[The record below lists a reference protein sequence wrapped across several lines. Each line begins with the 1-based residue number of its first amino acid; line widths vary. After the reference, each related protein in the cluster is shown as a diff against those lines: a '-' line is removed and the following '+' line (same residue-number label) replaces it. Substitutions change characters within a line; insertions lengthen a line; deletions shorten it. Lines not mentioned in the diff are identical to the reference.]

1 MRMATQPPAG
11 GSAAWGDLIAQRARG
26 VADSIA
32 RAIAYPAITPNL
44 LTVLGFVL
52 TGGVALVIGQG
63 YELLGGLLV
72 IVAGLFDMLD
82 GAMARVS
89 GRKTRFG
96 AFLDST
102 LDRCSE
108 AVLLAGV
115 LWLYHSRN
123 PDDPWMPMLVLWVLA
138 GSLLVSYARARAE
151 VLDVN
156 CEVGWAQRPQ
166 RVVVLAAGLILAGAL
181 ERGVYVTVALGVLAV
196 FTTITTLQRIL
207 HTRRELEGR

>member
-26 VADSIA
+26 VADSVA
-32 RAIAYPAITPNL
+32 RTIAYPAITPNL
-44 LTVLGFVL
+44 LTVLGFLL
-52 TGGVALVIGQG
+52 TCGVALLIAAGWEQ
-63 YELLGGLLV
+63 LGGVLV
-72 IVAGLFDMLD
+72 IVVGLFDMLD

-96 AFLDST
+96 GFLDST

-115 LWLYHSRN
+115 YWAHQSPEMGL
-123 PDDPWMPMLVLWVLA
+123 LVIWVLA
-138 GSLLVSYARARAE
+138 GSLMVSYTRARAE
-151 VLDVN
+151 YFQVN
-156 CEVGWAQRPQ
+156 CEVGLLPRPQ
-166 RVVVLAAGLILAGAL
+166 RVVVLAAGLLTGYL
-181 ERGVYVTVALGVLAV
+181 TVALGVLAV

-207 HTRRELEGR
+207 HTRRALEGR

>member
-26 VADSIA
+26 VADSVA
-32 RAIAYPAITPNL
+32 RTIAYPAITPNL
-44 LTVLGFVL
+44 LTVLGFLL
-52 TGGVALVIGQG
+52 TCGVALLIAAGWEQ
-63 YELLGGLLV
+63 LGGVLV
-72 IVAGLFDMLD
+72 IVVGLFDMLD

-96 AFLDST
+96 GFLDST

-115 LWLYHSRN
+115 YWAHQSPEMGL
-123 PDDPWMPMLVLWVLA
+123 LVLWVLA
-138 GSLLVSYARARAE
+138 GSLMVSYTRARAE
-151 VLDVN
+151 YFQVN
-156 CEVGWAQRPQ
+156 CEVGLLPRPQ
-166 RVVVLAAGLILAGAL
+166 RVVVLAAGLISG
-181 ERGVYVTVALGVLAV
+181 YVTVALGVLAV

-207 HTRRELEGR
+207 HTRRALEGR

>member
-26 VADSIA
+26 VADSVA
-32 RAIAYPAITPNL
+32 RTIAYPAVTPNL
-44 LTVLGFVL
+44 LTVVGFLL
-52 TGGVALVIGQG
+52 TCGVALLIARGWEQ
-63 YELLGGLLV
+63 LGGVLV
-72 IVAGLFDMLD
+72 IVVGLFDMLD

-96 AFLDST
+96 GFLDST

-115 LWLYHSRN
+115 YWAHQSPEMGL
-123 PDDPWMPMLVLWVLA
+123 LVIWVLA
-138 GSLLVSYARARAE
+138 GSLMVSYTRARAE
-151 VLDVN
+151 YFQVD
-156 CEVGWAQRPQ
+156 CEVGLLPRPQ
-166 RVVVLAAGLILAGAL
+166 RVVVLAAGLISG
-181 ERGVYVTVALGVLAV
+181 YVTVALGVLAV

-207 HTRRELEGR
+207 HTRRALEGR

>member
-26 VADSIA
+26 VADSVA
-32 RAIAYPAITPNL
+32 RTIAYPAVTPNL
-44 LTVLGFVL
+44 LTMVGFLL
-52 TGGVALVIGQG
+52 TCGVALLIARGWEQ
-63 YELLGGLLV
+63 LGGVLV
-72 IVAGLFDMLD
+72 IVVGLFDMLD

-96 AFLDST
+96 GFLDST

-115 LWLYHSRN
+115 YWAHQSAEMGL
-123 PDDPWMPMLVLWVLA
+123 LVIWVLA
-138 GSLLVSYARARAE
+138 GSLLVSYTRARAE
-151 VLDVN
+151 YFQVN
-156 CEVGWAQRPQ
+156 CEVGLLPRPH
-166 RVVVLAAGLILAGAL
+166 RVVVLAAGLISG
-181 ERGVYVTVALGVLAV
+181 YVTVALGVLAV

-207 HTRRELEGR
+207 HTRRALEGR